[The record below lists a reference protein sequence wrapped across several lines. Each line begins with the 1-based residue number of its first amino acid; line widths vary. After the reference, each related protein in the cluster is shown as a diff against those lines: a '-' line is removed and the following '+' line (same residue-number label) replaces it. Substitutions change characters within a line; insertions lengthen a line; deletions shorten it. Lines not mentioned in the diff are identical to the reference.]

1 MNLFNRSNAEEEL
14 NNLGRTLLTQLD
26 ALQRA
31 LDQSLSRVV
40 TVRDMLSGRKF
51 DLPIDWSGI
60 DALRDRARRICDS
73 RPRATFEYQMQ
84 TYSFRDALEQYE
96 AVAAD
101 ADKWR
106 GKR

>member
-1 MNLFNRSNAEEEL
+1 MSLFNSSTPDEVVAKV
-14 NNLGRTLLTQLD
+14 GPTLLTQTD
-26 ALQRA
+26 ALQRT

-40 TVRDMLSGRKF
+40 TVRDMLSGGKF

-60 DALRDRARRICDS
+60 DALRDRARRMQANH
-73 RPRATFEYQMQ
+73 PRATFEYQSQ
-84 TYSFRDALEQYE
+84 QYAFRDALEQYE